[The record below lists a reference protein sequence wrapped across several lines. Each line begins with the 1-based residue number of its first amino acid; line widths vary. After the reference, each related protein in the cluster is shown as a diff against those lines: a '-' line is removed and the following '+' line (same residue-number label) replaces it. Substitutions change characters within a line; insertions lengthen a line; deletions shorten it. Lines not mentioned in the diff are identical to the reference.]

1 MAPDRLGEPA
11 DRGLDRLSTVWRRAR
26 VTDVGTTLRTT
37 AAAWRIA
44 GRGTRCL
51 AGGRPDGREL
61 AALPIPEPSR
71 SAPRARSS
79 GGGPAMEGRE
89 R

>member
-11 DRGLDRLSTVWRRAR
+11 DRGLDRPSTMRRRAR

-37 AAAWRIA
+37 ATAWRIA
-44 GRGTRCL
+44 GRGTWCL

-61 AALPIPEPSR
+61 AALPIPKPYR
-71 SAPRARSS
+71 SAPRAASS
-79 GGGPAMEGRE
+79 GGGPAMEGRA